1 MCAGRRRARLARR
14 PSRASRPGTSRSEPW
29 GCVSLAVTERAK
41 RRGTL
46 VLVVAEEHR
55 LGVGARRVDSVG
67 DACEQELEVL
77 QPQDIEALRVR
88 VKEERACA

>member
-1 MCAGRRRARLARR
+1 M
-14 PSRASRPGTSRSEPW
+14 
-29 GCVSLAVTERAK
+29 
-41 RRGTL
+41 
-46 VLVVAEEHR
+46 LVVAEEHR